1 MRKVFISVLALV
13 LWAYVIQ
20 AQAPQTQA
28 TRTTTAAPTYTT
40 GTYNPLSTDTSGNL
54 RHIAIQ
60 ANPDNATG
68 AKYYIGNPGLTTT
81 HYGVMLY
88 ASQTFPIYSMEAN
101 LIRLDHI
108 YLLCDTA
115 GETMNLTFLTR

>member
-1 MRKVFISVLALV
+1 
-13 LWAYVIQ
+13 
-20 AQAPQTQA
+20 
-28 TRTTTAAPTYTT
+28 
-40 GTYNPLSTDTSGNL
+40 
-54 RHIAIQ
+54 
-60 ANPDNATG
+60 
-68 AKYYIGNPGLTTT
+68 
-81 HYGVMLY
+81 MLY

>member
-1 MRKVFISVLALV
+1 MPASYTPWMGTVTLALANT
-13 LWAYVIQ
+13 AYQLSALLNALSDAVR
-20 AQAPQTQA
+20 PQFASNDIPRTQ
-28 TRTTTAAPTYTT
+28 
-40 GTYNPLSTDTSGNL
+40 
-54 RHIAIQ
+54 HIAIQ

>member
-1 MRKVFISVLALV
+1 MPASYTPWMGTVTLALASTPYQLSALLIALASAV
-13 LWAYVIQ
+13 R
-20 AQAPQTQA
+20 PQFAVNDIPRTQ
-28 TRTTTAAPTYTT
+28 
-40 GTYNPLSTDTSGNL
+40 
-54 RHIAIQ
+54 HIAIQ

-68 AKYYIGNPGLTTT
+68 AKWYIGNAGLSAT

-108 YLLCDTA
+108 YLMCDTA
-115 GETMNLTFLTR
+115 GETMNVTFLTR